1 MNSFSGHRTA
11 AVKDTLERHGTDV
24 CMIPGGMTKHLQPLD
39 IAVNRSFKSKVK
51 GEYWKRKRSEWR
63 ERGGDEMELESRSS
77 VVMRSGR
84 GRPRKGQVSRAA
96 QKLEWIVED
105 IGKAAGL
112 VSEVVVK
119 NGWRKMEEWRI

>member
-1 MNSFSGHRTA
+1 ME
-11 AVKDTLERHGTDV
+11 K
-24 CMIPGGMTKHLQPLD
+24 
-39 IAVNRSFKSKVK
+39 
-51 GEYWKRKRSEWR
+51 
-63 ERGGDEMELESRSS
+63 GGDELESSSS